1 MFRDMR
7 RKNQLL
13 PQEEAEAILRQGT
26 SGVLSLL
33 GTAATPTVCP

>member
-13 PQEEAEAILRQGT
+13 PQEEAEAMLRQGT
-26 SGVLSLL
+26 SGVLW
-33 GTAATPTVCP
+33 GTAATPTACP

>member
-13 PQEEAEAILRQGT
+13 SQEESIKILAGGT
-26 SGVLSLL
+26 SGCLL
-33 GTAATPTVCP
+33 YTSEMI